1 MNTLRQENGKGKS
14 ETGQGRGGECSRFRF
29 PFSNFRLF
37 MIFYLF
43 LSVFTCVPALSAQQ
57 IQYAV
62 LPGPLGEDVSILNI
76 SIQLPDGT
84 TGPRTLIMPRAIPM
98 GYGWQPYDRFV
109 SNVKAFSA
117 DDKPLEVK
125 RLDGPR
131 WQIGAAGTKIARIE
145 YQVDIKSMEAEITA
159 MGDSSRS
166 RQGYVFLH
174 GYSILAFLEGM
185 EVQPISLLVR
195 LPQDRH
201 LSRPVFLTMGQER
214 QNMFGN
220 AYASADNYYSLA
232 DTQIVIGPEPHHFR
246 RRLSNEAGNASIE
259 LATLVFA
266 ESRVDAERLAKVTE
280 ETFGKVERYF
290 GGAPFLHYTAIFEF
304 LKPLTTRHTL
314 GFSMEH
320 LNSATFCL
328 DASAI
333 PKTEQEWSRMAY
345 NIAHHV
351 AHAWIPKR
359 AYGEGYFPFQWEI
372 PPLID
377 TIWFSEGFA
386 QYAAMDALADAL
398 PAAEGAAYRQGVM
411 ERRIRATLR
420 EMPAFLKRMPL
431 VELSK
436 LASTL
441 YSEDFRIGRT
451 VFSRGALM
459 AEEMDSFIRKETNG
473 QKRLRDALR
482 YLVAWSAREKRAFRI
497 EELPVIFKAATGVDT
512 RPILEKW
519 LAPMND

>member
-1 MNTLRQENGKGKS
+1 MFFN
-14 ETGQGRGGECSRFRF
+14 
-29 PFSNFRLF
+29 
-37 MIFYLF
+37 LF
-43 LSVFTCVPALSAQQ
+43 LSVFICVPALSAQQ
-57 IQYAV
+57 IEYTV
-62 LPGPLGEDVSILNI
+62 LPGPLGEDVTSLYI

-84 TGPRTLIMPRAIPM
+84 TGPRTLIMPRAVPM

-109 SNVKAFSA
+109 SNVNAFSA
-117 DDKPLEVK
+117 DGKPLDVR

-131 WQIGAAGTKIARIE
+131 WQIGTSDTSVSRIT
-145 YQVDIKSMEAEITA
+145 YVVDIKTMEAEITS

-166 RQGYVFLH
+166 RPGYVFLL
-174 GYSILAFLEGM
+174 GYSVFAFLEGM
-185 EVQPISLLVR
+185 DGLSIELFAQP
-195 LPQDRH
+195 PQDRH
-201 LSRPVFLTMGQER
+201 FTGGLKR
-214 QNMFGN
+214 GN
-220 AYASADNYYSLA
+220 KLGKAHASAANYYELA
-232 DTQIVIGPEPHHFR
+232 DAQIVMGPKPHHFR
-246 RRLSNEAGNASIE
+246 RHLSNEAGNASIE

-266 ESRVDAERLAKVTE
+266 ERGVDAERLAKVTE

-290 GGAPFLHYTAIFEF
+290 GGAPFAHYTAIFEF

-320 LNSATFCL
+320 RNSATFCL

-398 PAAEGAAYRQGVM
+398 PAAEGAAYRQRVM
-411 ERRIRATLR
+411 ELRMRATLR
-420 EMPAFLKRMPL
+420 EMPAFLKLMPL

-497 EELPVIFKAATGVDT
+497 DALPVIFKAATGVDT

>member
-1 MNTLRQENGKGKS
+1 MKRIACLIALALTLCL
-14 ETGQGRGGECSRFRF
+14 T
-29 PFSNFRLF
+29 
-37 MIFYLF
+37 
-43 LSVFTCVPALSAQQ
+43 AAAQKEVS
-57 IQYAV
+57 YYV
-62 LPGPLGEDVSILNI
+62 KPGPAGDDQVVKNIHI
-76 SIQLPDGT
+76 SICLPDGMV
-84 TGPRTLIMPRAIPM
+84 GPRTLIMPRAIPM

-131 WQIGAAGTKIARIE
+131 WQLGAAGATVSRVE
-145 YQVDIKSMEAEITA
+145 YSVEIKAMEAEITS

-166 RQGYVFLH
+166 RPGYVFLL
-174 GYSILAFLEGM
+174 GYSVFGFVAGLENWPVELHVSTPQNLPNWGLILTLAL
-185 EVQPISLLVR
+185 
-195 LPQDRH
+195 
-201 LSRPVFLTMGQER
+201 GQE
-214 QNMFGN
+214 
-220 AYASADNYYSLA
+220 ASARSEGFYSLA
-232 DTQIVIGPEPHHFR
+232 DSQIIMGSSLTIPGSRRIRTDGSTQIELVSTTHSESEID
-246 RRLSNEAGNASIE
+246 SI
-259 LATLVFA
+259 
-266 ESRVDAERLAKVTE
+266 RLAKTAFD
-280 ETFGKVERYF
+280 TFGKVQQYF
-290 GGAPFLHYTAIFEF
+290 ESAPFSRFTLVFEY

-359 AYGEGYFPFQWEI
+359 AYGQGYFPFPWEI

-420 EMPAFLKRMPL
+420 EVPAFLKRMPL

-497 EELPVIFKAATGVDT
+497 DELPVIFKAATGVDT